1 MARSQFYAPSA
12 SLSVQAAH
20 IRLLRNALHTP
31 REPLSVFLEASLG
44 CIHSV
49 GGTNEL
55 RDVCWRADLLRFTA
69 YRTDKGSL
77 DKGGLPQPAFL
88 NFDASLLYPPA
99 HTIQV
104 GSCASLHLASCA

>member
-1 MARSQFYAPSA
+1 M
-12 SLSVQAAH
+12 
-20 IRLLRNALHTP
+20 
-31 REPLSVFLEASLG
+31 
-44 CIHSV
+44 
-49 GGTNEL
+49 EL
-55 RDVCWRADLLRFTA
+55 CWRADLLRFTA

-104 GSCASLHLASCA
+104 GSMPQSLGPCTYRAVHEQTQEWRPAAYVLGCSRLCSSSEWPDSPSM